1 LILEPT
7 AVSCSDQVRCP
18 FPTCHSTIL
27 FDGVVSTMGL
37 MAILFLFLCLAPTF
51 AFSQPTDQRL
61 RVATRIIKPF
71 VFEENRALTGF
82 SIELWQEISTQLNT
96 KSEFV
101 MKPTVKD
108 LLEATRSKE
117 VDLAI
122 AAISI
127 TAEREI
133 DWDFSQPMFD
143 AGLQILTPAQGAQSS
158 LFATIIAGV
167 FSSAVLPI
175 LGLVLLMIL
184 IPAHLVWFFERRN
197 STGMLAHRSY
207 FPGIFEAC
215 WWAASTLAT
224 QADQMPRAA
233 LARIV
238 AVIWMFASV
247 VFIAYFTAAVTSSLT
262 LQQLRG
268 DINGPEDLPGK
279 RIATVKGSTSMD
291 YLRSRNIEAM
301 EFANVEEA
309 LRAIQQGSADAAVYD
324 APVLLY
330 YASHQGKGKMQVVGN
345 IFRKESYGI
354 LFPSNSPHRKP
365 VNEALLKLRENG
377 TYDRLYGKWFGG
389 TGP

>member
-1 LILEPT
+1 MGFIAVFCIYLVPT
-7 AVSCSDQVRCP
+7 VA
-18 FPTCHSTIL
+18 
-27 FDGVVSTMGL
+27 
-37 MAILFLFLCLAPTF
+37 F
-51 AFSQPTDQRL
+51 AQPTDQKL
-61 RVATRIIKPF
+61 RVATRIVKPF
-71 VFEENRALTGF
+71 VFEENRTLTGF
-82 SIELWQEISTQLNT
+82 SIELWQEISGQLNA

-101 MKPTVKD
+101 MKATVKD

-117 VDLAI
+117 ADLAI

-143 AGLQILTPAQGAQSS
+143 AGLQIMTPAQGTSS
-158 LFATIIAGV
+158 GLFTGITGGV
-167 FSSAVLPI
+167 FSSTVLPF
-175 LGLVLLMIL
+175 LSLVLLML
-184 IPAHLVWFFERRN
+184 LVPAHLVWFFEQKH
-197 STGMLAHRSY
+197 STGMLTHRSY

-238 AVIWMFASV
+238 AVIWMFTSV
-247 VFIAYFTAAVTSSLT
+247 VFIAYFTAAVTSALT

-291 YLRSRNIEAM
+291 YLRSRNIEAT
-301 EFANVEEA
+301 EFANIEEV
-309 LRAIQQGSADAAVYD
+309 LRVLRQGSVDAVVYD

-365 VNEALLKLRENG
+365 VNEALLKIRENG
-377 TYDRLYGKWFGG
+377 TYDRLYQKWFGSNG
-389 TGP
+389 S